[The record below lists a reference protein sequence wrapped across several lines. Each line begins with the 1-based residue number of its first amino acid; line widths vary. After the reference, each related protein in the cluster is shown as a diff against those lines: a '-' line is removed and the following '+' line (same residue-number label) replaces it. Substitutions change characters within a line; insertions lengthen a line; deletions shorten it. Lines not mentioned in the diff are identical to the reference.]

1 MTKTNSTSRNISSQI
16 GITLAICAIVFLLM
30 FAMATYFSYFA

>member
-1 MTKTNSTSRNISSQI
+1 MTRANSTSRIISSQI
-16 GITLAICAIVFLLM
+16 GIALAICAIVFLPM